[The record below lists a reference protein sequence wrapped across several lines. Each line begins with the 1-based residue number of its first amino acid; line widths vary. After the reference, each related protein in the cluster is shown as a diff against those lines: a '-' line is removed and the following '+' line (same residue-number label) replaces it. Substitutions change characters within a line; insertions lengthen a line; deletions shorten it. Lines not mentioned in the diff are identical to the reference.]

1 LEREGF
7 MSVALLERSIASTKE
22 ILANVKPVHLDEAS
36 PCASWKV
43 RDLVNHIVGST
54 YWFAATVESGVA
66 PTSDSDVGGPDITGG
81 DIVAAFADGS
91 GRAVAAFTAPGA
103 MEKTLKLPFGEMP
116 GAAFVMMAAND
127 QFQHGWDLAKAT
139 GQATDLDPG
148 LAEQLLGFVRAAIPD
163 AFRGE
168 DGKAPFGPEVE
179 VPATASISD
188 QLAGFLG
195 RTP

>member
-1 LEREGF
+1 
-7 MSVALLERSIASTKE
+7 MSVELLERAIASTKK
-22 ILANVKPVHLDEAS
+22 ILSGVAPQQLEAAT

-54 YWFAATVESGVA
+54 YWFAETVETGVA
-66 PTSDSDVGGPDITGG
+66 PATESDVGGPDVTSGNIM
-81 DIVAAFADGS
+81 AAFADGS
-91 GRAVAAFTAPGA
+91 KRAITAFRAPDA
-103 MEKTLKLPFGEMP
+103 MEKSVKLPFGEMP

-139 GQATDLDPG
+139 GQATELDPE
-148 LAEQLLGFVRAAIPD
+148 LAGQLLGFVRAAIPD
-163 AFRGE
+163 AFRGP
-168 DGKAPFGPEVE
+168 DGKAPFGPAVS
-179 VPATASISD
+179 VPESASPVH

>member
-1 LEREGF
+1 
-7 MSVALLERSIASTKE
+7 MSVELLERAIASTE
-22 ILANVKPVHLDEAS
+22 RVLAKVSSEALDQAT

-54 YWFAATVESGVA
+54 YWFAATVETGVA
-66 PTSDSDVGGPDITGG
+66 PASEDDVGGPDVTGG
-81 DIVAAFADGS
+81 DIMAAFADGS
-91 GRAVAAFTAPGA
+91 KRAIAAFSAPGA
-103 MEKTLKLPFGEMP
+103 MDKLLKLPFGEMP

-139 GQATDLDPG
+139 GQATDLDPD
-148 LAEQLLGFVRAAIPD
+148 LASDFLGFVRAAIPD
-163 AFRGE
+163 AFRGP
-168 DGKAPFGPEVE
+168 DGKAPFGPVVS
-179 VPATASISD
+179 VPESASPAN

>member
-1 LEREGF
+1 
-7 MSVALLERSIASTKE
+7 MSVELLERAIASTE
-22 ILANVKPVHLDEAS
+22 TILAGVSPQQLDKAT

-54 YWFAATVESGVA
+54 YWFAATVETGVA
-66 PTSDSDVGGPDITGG
+66 PASDTDVGGPDVTAG
-81 DIVAAFADGS
+81 DIRAAFADGS
-91 GRAVAAFTAPGA
+91 KRAIAAFSAPGA
-103 MEKTLKLPFGEMP
+103 MDKTVKLPFGEMP

-139 GQATDLDPG
+139 GQATQLDPE
-148 LAEQLLGFVRAAIPD
+148 LAGQLLGFVRAAIPD
-163 AFRGE
+163 AFRGP
-168 DGKAPFGPEVE
+168 DGKAPFGPVVS
-179 VPATASISD
+179 VPESSSPVD

>member
-1 LEREGF
+1 
-7 MSVALLERSIASTKE
+7 MSVELLERAIASTEKV
-22 ILANVKPVHLDEAS
+22 LVNVSPEALDQAT

-54 YWFAATVESGVA
+54 YWFAATVETGVA
-66 PTSDSDVGGPDITGG
+66 PASENDIGGPDVSGG
-81 DIVAAFADGS
+81 DIMAAFADGS
-91 GRAVAAFTAPGA
+91 KRAIAAFNARGA
-103 MEKTLKLPFGEMP
+103 MDKLLKLPFGEMP

-139 GQATDLDPG
+139 GQATDLDPD
-148 LAEQLLGFVRAAIPD
+148 LAAQFLGFARAAIPD
-163 AFRGE
+163 SFRGP
-168 DGKAPFGPEVE
+168 DGKAPFGPVVA
-179 VPATASISD
+179 VPESAPAPD

>member
-1 LEREGF
+1 
-7 MSVALLERSIASTKE
+7 MSVELLQRAVAGTRE
-22 ILANVKPVHLDEAS
+22 ILSKVPPDQLDKTT

-54 YWFAATVESGVA
+54 YWFAATVETGVA
-66 PTSDSDVGGPDITGG
+66 PASEDDIGGPDVTSG
-81 DIVAAFADGS
+81 DVMAAFADGS
-91 GRAVAAFTAPGA
+91 KKAIDAFSAPGA

-139 GQATDLDPG
+139 GQTTALDPE
-148 LAEQLLGFVRAAIPD
+148 LAAQLLGFAKAAIPD
-163 AFRGE
+163 AFRGP
-168 DGKAPFGPEVE
+168 DGKAPFGPA
-179 VPATASISD
+179 VPVSGSANAVD

-195 RTP
+195 RAP